1 MLLPQILSFFK
12 FYPYCGSSKTEVL
25 CTYFRQRKVPYQK
38 KNRPFSS
45 DVFCQKVRT
54 VSTVATGFIRY
65 WICILKFFLH
75 NVKNLKLLLAFS
87 YTFMHKEITFYIYRS
102 ICRLDVYMSHCCRNS
117 ENSNRGNS
125 NIADSN
131 IWDSNGSKKL
141 SIFQVFLDHF
151 QWQFLFWE
159 RLFW

>member
-102 ICRLDVYMSHCCRNS
+102 ICRLDGVIKMTQWILTYHKLRQNFIMNAKD
-117 ENSNRGNS
+117 
-125 NIADSN
+125 IARMCTLAN
-131 IWDSNGSKKL
+131 
-141 SIFQVFLDHF
+141 
-151 QWQFLFWE
+151 
-159 RLFW
+159 

>member
-102 ICRLDVYMSHCCRNS
+102 ICRLDGVMIFRATELFVPVPPNAEGRVLRCCWGRCW
-117 ENSNRGNS
+117 RRCTCRRWRR
-125 NIADSN
+125 IF
-131 IWDSNGSKKL
+131 SKGLL
-141 SIFQVFLDHF
+141 STD
-151 QWQFLFWE
+151 
-159 RLFW
+159 

>member
-102 ICRLDVYMSHCCRNS
+102 ICRLDQYTCRIAVGIPKTAIGVTAILLTAIS
-117 ENSNRGNS
+117 ETAMAAKN
-125 NIADSN
+125 
-131 IWDSNGSKKL
+131 
-141 SIFQVFLDHF
+141 
-151 QWQFLFWE
+151 
-159 RLFW
+159 